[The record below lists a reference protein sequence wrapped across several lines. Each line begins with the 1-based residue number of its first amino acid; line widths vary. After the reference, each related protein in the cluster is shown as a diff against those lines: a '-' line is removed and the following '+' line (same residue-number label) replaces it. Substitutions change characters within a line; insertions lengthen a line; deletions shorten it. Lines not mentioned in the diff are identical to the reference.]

1 MLACRVAE
9 PDQWCRRCGCEGAAR
24 DSVTRWLAH
33 EPLGWRPT
41 VLAVTVRRYRCGG
54 CGQCV
59 AARHH
64 PGGRAAGEAVPSRA
78 AVALDGLVVQHLTV
92 ARIAEG
98 LGVAWNTANDA
109 VLAEGKRVYYT
120 LDREESLWRPRAPGP
135 QWTDPAWW
143 PASGNLA

>member
-1 MLACRVAE
+1 VVPPLRLRGRGAGQRDPLA
-9 PDQWCRRCGCEGAAR
+9 GA
-24 DSVTRWLAH
+24 
-33 EPLGWRPT
+33 
-41 VLAVTVRRYRCGG
+41 
-54 CGQCV
+54 
-59 AARHH
+59 
-64 PGGRAAGEAVPSRA
+64 RAAGLAADGASGHRPPLPVRRLRAWVRQDITRA
-78 AVALDGLVVQHLTV
+78 AEPRAKLSRRGLRWALDGLVVQHLTV